1 MKKSK
6 NINTKPT
13 IIKAGENDPVELGGF
28 GIHWKID
35 GTETDDRFSIVH
47 HPIAPKTLA
56 APLHYH
62 HREDEYSYIIKGK
75 MGALLGD
82 EVVVAEA
89 GSWVY
94 KPAKQWHTFWNPGDT
109 PCEIIEVIS
118 PAGFE
123 NFFKEYAEAWG
134 GPDEELANLI
144 DKYGLESDF
153 ESIPGLCERFG
164 LNFP

>member
-1 MKKSK
+1 MKKSE
-6 NINTKPT
+6 NINSKPT
-13 IIKAGENDPVELGGF
+13 IIKAGEQDPVELGGF

-35 GTETDDRFSIVH
+35 GAETDDRFSIVH

-89 GSWVY
+89 GSWVH

-123 NFFKEYAEAWG
+123 NFFKEYAEVWG